1 VFKRIG
7 VGLVTLLALIVV
19 TFLLVHL
26 MPGNP
31 FDIANLTPSNQEEMM
46 HHYGLDRPV
55 TQQLGQYLVNL
66 LHGDFGISFK
76 KSGVSVSELIVEK
89 APATMRLGGIAFLA
103 ALILGTLLGIHMAVT
118 GRDFVRGSILTFT
131 TLGISVPNY
140 VLALILMLVFGV
152 RLKLFPV
159 LGLGTP
165 MHYVLPVTALA
176 VYPLAQIARL
186 VKTSFS
192 EAMQQDYVVM
202 AKAKGIAP
210 GRITMLHVLKN
221 TRLAQLYG
229 RPDAPAFPLLT
240 KNEYVA
246 LVCDILERLPS
257 DITIHRLTGD
267 APQEE
272 LIAPDWTRDKHA
284 VLNAIQQ
291 EFKARGSWQGS
302 GLIPRPGSPAPPRQS
317 SE

>member
-1 VFKRIG
+1 MLRYVIKRIG
-7 VGLVTLLALIVV
+7 IGLVTLLALVVV

-55 TQQLGQYLVNL
+55 TEQLGQYLVNL

-89 APATMRLGGIAFLA
+89 APTTMRLGGIAFLA
-103 ALILGTLLGIHMAVT
+103 ALVLGTLLGIRMAVT
-118 GRDFVRGSILTFT
+118 GREFVRGSILTFT

-202 AKAKGIAP
+202 AKAKGLAP
-210 GRITMLHVLKN
+210 RRITMLHVLKN
-221 TRLAQLYG
+221 AMIPVITAAG
-229 RPDAPAFPLLT
+229 PMIAFLLT
-240 KNEYVA
+240 GSFVVE
-246 LVCDILERLPS
+246 
-257 DITIHRLTGD
+257 TIFTIPGIGREFVT
-267 APQEE
+267 AVSN
-272 LIAPDWTRDKHA
+272 RDYT
-284 VLNAIQQ
+284 VV
-291 EFKARGSWQGS
+291 
-302 GLIPRPGSPAPPRQS
+302 
-317 SE
+317 

>member
-1 VFKRIG
+1 MLRYVIKRIG
-7 VGLVTLLALIVV
+7 IGLVTLLALIVV

-46 HHYGLDRPV
+46 HHYGLDKPV
-55 TQQLGQYLVNL
+55 TEQLGQYLMNL

-76 KSGVSVSELIVEK
+76 KSGVSVSELIAQK

-103 ALILGTLLGIHMAVT
+103 ALVLGTLLGIHMAVT

-152 RLKLFPV
+152 RFKLFPV

-165 MHYVLPVTALA
+165 LHYVLPVTALA

-186 VKTSFS
+186 VKSSYS

-210 GRITMLHVLKN
+210 SRITMLHVLK
-221 TRLAQLYG
+221 R
-229 RPDAPAFPLLT
+229 
-240 KNEYVA
+240 
-246 LVCDILERLPS
+246 
-257 DITIHRLTGD
+257 
-267 APQEE
+267 
-272 LIAPDWTRDKHA
+272 W
-284 VLNAIQQ
+284 
-291 EFKARGSWQGS
+291 SWG
-302 GLIPRPGSPAPPRQS
+302 
-317 SE
+317 

>member
-1 VFKRIG
+1 MLRYVIKRIG
-7 VGLVTLLALIVV
+7 IGLVTLLALIVV

-46 HHYGLDRPV
+46 HHYGLDKPV
-55 TQQLGQYLVNL
+55 TEQLGQYLVNL

-76 KSGVSVSELIVEK
+76 KSGVSVSELIAQK

-103 ALILGTLLGIHMAVT
+103 ALVLGTLLGIHMAVT
-118 GRDFVRGSILTFT
+118 GREAVRGSILTFT

-152 RLKLFPV
+152 RFKLFPV

-165 MHYVLPVTALA
+165 LHYVLPVTALA

-186 VKTSFS
+186 VKSSFS

-210 GRITMLHVLKN
+210 SRITMLHVLKN
-221 TRLAQLYG
+221 AMIPVITAAG
-229 RPDAPAFPLLT
+229 PMIAFLLT
-240 KNEYVA
+240 GSFVVETIFTIPGIGREFVTAVSNRDYTVVMGLTIFIGA
-246 LVCDILERLPS
+246 LIIFCN
-257 DITIHRLTGD
+257 
-267 APQEE
+267 
-272 LIAPDWTRDKHA
+272 LIADLLCA
-284 VLNAIQQ
+284 
-291 EFKARGSWQGS
+291 
-302 GLIPRPGSPAPPRQS
+302 LIDPRIKLT
-317 SE
+317 E